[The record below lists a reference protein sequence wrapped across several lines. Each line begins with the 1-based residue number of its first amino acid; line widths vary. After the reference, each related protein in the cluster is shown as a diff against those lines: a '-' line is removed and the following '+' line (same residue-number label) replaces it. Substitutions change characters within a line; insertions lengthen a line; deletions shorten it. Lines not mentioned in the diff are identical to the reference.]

1 MILKFLRLIANYVDE
16 YLALCSLNLSL
27 TLFPID
33 ISLFWLNLA
42 YDKVIIL
49 YFQFN
54 VIFFLFI
61 TLHEMSLL
69 DTAGQLRHY
78 TVLGS

>member
-61 TLHEMSLL
+61 TLHGMSLL